1 MVVLT
6 KKFDREKYTAK
17 YLVDEEHHNM
27 RLDQY
32 LQIYLESFSRQAV
45 KKKIKNGEISI
56 QGRPGVHRPCTRL
69 HYKEIVTLV
78 THKTIHE
85 DEWWNGQLIDL
96 QAEPEIVFQDDDLIV
111 ISKPPFM
118 STHPSGKHL
127 FNCATVYFES
137 IYHKTIHSI
146 HRLDRE
152 TSGILMLG
160 LNPNFTKI
168 MTECFE
174 NDEVRK
180 CYFFIAKIDEETFH
194 GDHFTATER
203 LGASESGL
211 KRVYIDNYSEDS
223 HEGKHAT
230 TRFKVLY
237 TENGYAIGLA
247 FPVTGR
253 QHQIRV
259 HAMVHGLPLVG
270 DKLYLGSFKMFQR
283 FKDVIATGDDHQ
295 LMELPRHAL
304 HAIALKIPF
313 QGNEKIFISHIPVDL
328 KIWISEKLSIDLD
341 GLEIILKNE
350 IENYYTKET
359 TLLP

>member
-1 MVVLT
+1 MVILA
-6 KKFDREKYTAK
+6 KKFDRDKYTAR

-45 KKKIKNGEISI
+45 KKKIKDGEIKI
-56 QGRPGVHRPCTRL
+56 QGRPGVHRPSTRL
-69 HYKEIVTLV
+69 HFKDIVELV
-78 THKTIHE
+78 THKTEHE
-85 DEWWNGQLIDL
+85 DEWWNGEKLELQLD
-96 QAEPEIVFQDDDLIV
+96 PEIVYQDDDLLV

-118 STHPSGKHL
+118 STHPTGKHL

-137 IYHKTIHSI
+137 IYQKTIHSI

-160 LNPNFTKI
+160 RNPDFTKI
-168 MTECFE
+168 MTDHFE
-174 NDEVRK
+174 NDLVKK
-180 CYFFIAKIDEETFH
+180 CYFFIAKIDPENFE
-194 GDHFTATER
+194 GDEFVAKER
-203 LGASESGL
+203 LGASEGGL
-211 KRVYIDNYSEDS
+211 KRVYINNFPEDS
-223 HEGKHAT
+223 FEGKHAET
-230 TRFKVLY
+230 KFKLLHK
-237 TENGYAIGLA
+237 EGEYAIGLA

-283 FKDVIATGDDHQ
+283 FKDVIATKEDHD
-295 LMELPRHAL
+295 LMEIPRHAL

-313 QGNEKIFISHIPVDL
+313 KGSEKIFISHIPVDL
-328 KIWISEKLSIDLD
+328 KEWISNKLTVDI
-341 GLEIILKNE
+341 GQLEDKIKKE
-350 IENYYTKET
+350 VENYYST
-359 TLLP
+359 